1 MNDARADSPYGGA
14 RVALLT
20 QHGKERVVA
29 PAFRELLSAEILV
42 VHDVDT
48 DALGTFTREVERRG
62 TQLEAARRKAE
73 LACARSGLPY
83 GLGSEGA
90 FGPGP
95 FGIGAR
101 NVEVIVFLDATR
113 GLEVVGVAREP
124 GIFEHAIVASR
135 DELAI
140 VAERAGFPEHALV
153 VRPDNTNDPRIVKG
167 LRSWDAL
174 HHAFDAALAR
184 ATTGRVFVESDLR
197 AHMHPSRMA
206 AIGRAAVDLA
216 TRVASRCSACGA
228 PGFGVAEPVAGRPC
242 RDCGAP
248 TRLPLGDDWACIA
261 CRHRERRDRDN
272 ASEADPLHCDACN
285 P

>member
-1 MNDARADSPYGGA
+1 MNDARDDSPYGGA

-29 PAFRELLSAEILV
+29 PAFREILRAEV
-42 VHDVDT
+42 VVVLDVQTDT
-48 DALGTFTREVERRG
+48 LGTFTRDVERRG
-62 TQLEAARRKAE
+62 SQVEAARRKAE

-101 NVEVIVFLDATR
+101 NVEVMVLLDVR
-113 GLEVVGVAREP
+113 QGLEIVGVAREP
-124 GIFEHAIVASR
+124 GIFEHAIVATR
-135 DELAI
+135 DELAF

-153 VRPDNTNDPRIVKG
+153 VRPDDASDPRIVKG

-174 HHAFDAALAR
+174 HHAFDAALAQ
-184 ATTGRVFVESDLR
+184 ATKGRVFVESDLR

-206 AIGRAAVDLA
+206 TIGRAAVDLA
-216 TRVASRCSACGA
+216 TRAASRCPVCGA
-228 PGFGVAEPVAGRPC
+228 PGFGVAEPVPGRPC
-242 RDCGAP
+242 RDCSAP
-248 TRLPLGDDWACIA
+248 TRLPLGDDCECVACG
-261 CRHRERRDRDN
+261 HRMRRLRID
-272 ASEADPLHCDACN
+272 ATEADPMHCDACN